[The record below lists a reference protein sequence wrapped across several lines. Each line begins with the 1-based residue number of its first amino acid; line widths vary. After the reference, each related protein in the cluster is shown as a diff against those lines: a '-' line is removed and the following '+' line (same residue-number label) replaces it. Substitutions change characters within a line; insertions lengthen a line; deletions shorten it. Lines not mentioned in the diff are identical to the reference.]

1 MRVLA
6 MFRQKTR
13 LTALAGAVALLWS
26 LDTAA
31 ANEVTLAAGAGFR
44 RPITEIATAF
54 EAASGHKVLQVY
66 GHLGQVFAQARESGR
81 VSLVCGDKVALE
93 AAPGLSFARM
103 ARLGL
108 GRLVIAYRKGLTMS
122 APADIAKPEFK
133 RIGIPDQAQAIYGK
147 AGRQFLQRS
156 GLASQIDARLVA
168 VATVPQVT
176 SYVASGE
183 VDAGFVNATEALGV
197 AGNLGGQVEVA
208 PELYDAVEVVCA
220 ILSPAKDAAVAE
232 AFTAFLD
239 TAPARAILT
248 RHGL

>member
-1 MRVLA
+1 
-6 MFRQKTR
+6 
-13 LTALAGAVALLWS
+13 
-26 LDTAA
+26 
-31 ANEVTLAAGAGFR
+31 
-44 RPITEIATAF
+44 
-54 EAASGHKVLQVY
+54 
-66 GHLGQVFAQARESGR
+66 
-81 VSLVCGDKVALE
+81 
-93 AAPGLSFARM
+93 
-103 ARLGL
+103 
-108 GRLVIAYRKGLTMS
+108 VIAYRKGLTMS

-156 GLASQIDARLVA
+156 GLASQIDPRLVA

-208 PELYDAVEVVCA
+208 PELYDAVEVACA
-220 ILSPAKDAAVAE
+220 ILSPAKDAAVAA
-232 AFTAFLD
+232 AFAAFLD